1 MKIENHKND
10 FADIIKEFNT
20 IVESANDKSKFNHDR
35 YFRFAF
41 ADTERV
47 AELLN
52 LFAKRRPSLR
62 AFLDTIDISSLRGV
76 SENYSAAKHTGSA
89 DLVFEAD
96 IKGFGGK
103 TGLYVGIVAEHK
115 STNKDDVIR
124 QLSEYHH
131 HLFMEYNKNIPVVAF
146 IVYNGKEDW
155 NPLGTPHFANYPKYY
170 HDIGYP
176 FKVEFLDV
184 GHDVSD
190 EDLRGLSPMTLV
202 ALTAMKYIWNAEQFS
217 VSFKE
222 SAVRLL
228 KMQNTDTGR
237 EFIRQSLYYFFWK
250 WPYKENSEVI
260 KMDSPEAVA
269 NKGYESFAEH
279 FISVGEDKAISVLQ
293 NMGLSDEQIAEF
305 KAKFAALK

>member
-1 MKIENHKND
+1 MWESLQNTNPRTRTMLYGN
-10 FADIIKEFNT
+10 FPSIITTYSWST
-20 IVESANDKSKFNHDR
+20 IRIFPWWHLSFI
-35 YFRFAF
+35 
-41 ADTERV
+41 TE
-47 AELLN
+47 
-52 LFAKRRPSLR
+52 KR
-62 AFLDTIDISSLRGV
+62 I
-76 SENYSAAKHTGSA
+76 
-89 DLVFEAD
+89 
-96 IKGFGGK
+96 
-103 TGLYVGIVAEHK
+103 GI
-115 STNKDDVIR
+115 
-124 QLSEYHH
+124 L
-131 HLFMEYNKNIPVVAF
+131 
-146 IVYNGKEDW
+146 
-155 NPLGTPHFANYPKYY
+155 Y

-305 KAKFAALK
+305 KAKFATLK

>member
-10 FADIIKEFNT
+10 FADII
-20 IVESANDKSKFNHDR
+20 
-35 YFRFAF
+35 
-41 ADTERV
+41 
-47 AELLN
+47 
-52 LFAKRRPSLR
+52 
-62 AFLDTIDISSLRGV
+62 ISSLRGV

-124 QLSEYHH
+124 QLSE
-131 HLFMEYNKNIPVVAF
+131 
-146 IVYNGKEDW
+146 
-155 NPLGTPHFANYPKYY
+155 YY